1 MSNTESQ
8 SPMRADGSAIV
19 DDQRPTV
26 EVDRDDEPYR
36 WRCPNG
42 HTSWDRTN
50 NHVWCP
56 SCRRALEGDAI
67 LNERK
72 AEHYEIVD
80 ARSDQTI
87 PFEVVEFAGEL

>member
-1 MSNTESQ
+1 MATREQ
-8 SPMRADGSAIV
+8 RTIRTDGSAFA
-19 DDQRPTV
+19 DSHPTV
-26 EVDRDDEPYR
+26 EVDRQEEPYR

-56 SCRRALEGDAI
+56 QCRRALESCQALRVDQ
-67 LNERK
+67 

-80 ARSDQTI
+80 AKTDQTV
-87 PFEVVEFAGEL
+87 PYEAVEFEGEL